1 MPGVSTRM
9 LRLQAAK
16 THSTAISHPPSGTSE
31 ESEEH
36 HVLCRT
42 SSAYEPYCVGVATRK
57 YRKCVIGAPHQV
69 GIH

>member
-16 THSTAISHPPSGTSE
+16 THTHSESHPPSRSSE
-31 ESEEH
+31 GSDEH

-42 SSAYEPYCVGVATRK
+42 PSAYEPYCVGVATRK
-57 YRKCVIGAPHQV
+57 YRKCLTGAPHQI